1 MTPSQ
6 ATPRARRAAWIA
18 VLIGSIAA
26 CAKPTAPQAT
36 VPAEHALTVERTLL
50 VGEPVQTE
58 LEDAGWS
65 ERILPGPVFACTRDD
80 DCEVIQLDCC
90 DRCEDGRRL
99 AVNRTHIEEANAAYR
114 DDGCATAVCE
124 PLSCPQ
130 AFTPVCDGGACARR
144 EETTSADGTLEAT
157 IVRNV
162 VPRR

>member
-1 MTPSQ
+1 MTASQ
-6 ATPRARRAAWIA
+6 A
-18 VLIGSIAA
+18 VLIGSSVIALA
-26 CAKPTAPQAT
+26 CAPPSKTPPPAT
-36 VPAEHALTVERTLL
+36 PIDTTTVTVL

-58 LEDAGWS
+58 LEGAGWS

-90 DRCEDGRRL
+90 DRCEGGRRL
-99 AVNRTHIEEANAAYR
+99 AVNRAHIEEANAAYR

-124 PLSCPQ
+124 PLSCAQ